1 MKNNIFNHPLS
12 FLNVFKGNIH
22 ISYLPLIHLNLQY
35 TFIKLCR
42 KDEKTLSRYEYKQA
56 KKKQVDKVKR
66 NAALKKTGIF
76 VGAFTVGSLIG
87 SILGIKTVKA
97 PGSNATS
104 NERLFLKRQKEFAAL
119 EQAVERIY
127 PEDEHGPGAIQ
138 LGVPAF
144 IDKQL
149 ASSWG
154 TNAKDYRYP
163 PFNLEMP
170 DVGQSSWTIR
180 EIFVEGLR
188 KMEAMSLVLFQVS
201 FEHASDEQQIEILQR
216 FEADEA
222 ELENVRAASFF
233 ALLRETTLEG
243 VYTDPMYSGNKDMAA
258 WKMKEYPGARYSY
271 KELVEKSEFVP
282 LEPVDVATHHQV
294 FMKKEGKK

>member
-1 MKNNIFNHPLS
+1 MYLKE
-12 FLNVFKGNIH
+12 IH
-22 ISYLPLIHLNLQY
+22 ILAISLFHLHLQC
-35 TFIKLCR
+35 TFIKLRR
-42 KDEKTLSRYEYKQA
+42 KDEKILLRREYKQA
-56 KKKQVDKVKR
+56 KQKQVDKVKR
-66 NAALKKTGIF
+66 KATLKRTGIF

-97 PGSNATS
+97 PGSHVTS

-149 ASSWG
+149 ASAWG
-154 TNAKDYRYP
+154 ANRKDYRYP
-163 PFNLEMP
+163 PFKIEKP
-170 DVGQSSWTIR
+170 DVGQSPWTIR

-188 KMEAMSLVLFQVS
+188 KMEVMSLVLFQLS

-216 FEADEA
+216 FEADEV
-222 ELENVRAASFF
+222 ELDNVRAASFF
-233 ALLRETTLEG
+233 ALLRDTTLEG
-243 VYTDPMYSGNKDMAA
+243 VYADPMYSGNKDMAA

-282 LEPVDVATHHQV
+282 LEPVDVTTHHQV